1 MGARLTDSAA
11 YAHLWGTDDARAIFD
26 DDARVQTWLDVLVAL
41 ADAQAEQGIIPTASA
56 EAIRVCAQVDH
67 LDLDFIASETRRT
80 SHSTLGLINGLKQV
94 LPPDAAEH
102 VYYGVTVQDVTDTG
116 TSLAMR
122 RTALLV
128 ERDLRSILASLASLA
143 DTHRTTAMAGRT
155 HGQPGAPITF
165 GLKAASWAD
174 ELARHLVRLTE
185 GGPRWFVGQLGGAVG
200 TLGFFGTTGPALR
213 ASFCA
218 RLQLADPGISWTA
231 SRDRGAEFAHLLA
244 MITATLARIGNEVM
258 ELQRPEIGEL
268 REPTSADAVG
278 SITMPHKRNPE
289 RGEHLDTLARIVR
302 SQSAVMLEAMVQLHE
317 RDGRGWKAEWFAL
330 PEVCLLTCTAVAMA
344 RNLIEGLEV
353 DVARMA
359 ANIDASGGHLSSE
372 RLLSALAPKL
382 GKHAAQAQL
391 QLLLAEAQRN
401 RQSLAD
407 AVVIAGLLTAEQ
419 AAACVAE
426 TAAPL
431 AAHDVR
437 ATIARVRSLLADR

>member
-11 YAHLWGTDDARAIFD
+11 YAHLWGTDEARAIFD

-41 ADAQAEQGIIPTASA
+41 AEAQAELGVIPSTSA
-56 EAIRVCAQVDH
+56 EAIRASAQVDK
-67 LDLDFIASETRRT
+67 LDLDFVASETRRT
-80 SHSTLGLINGLKQV
+80 SHSTLGLINGLKLI
-94 LPPDAAEH
+94 LPNDAAED

-122 RTALLV
+122 RTAALV
-128 ERDLRSILASLASLA
+128 ERDLRSVLASLA
-143 DTHRTTAMAGRT
+143 DLAETHRDTAMAGRT

-174 ELARHLVRLTE
+174 ELSRHVVRLTE
-185 GGPRWFVGQLGGAVG
+185 GGSRWYVGQLGGAVG
-200 TLGFFGTTGPALR
+200 TLGFFGTDGPALR

-218 RLQLADPGISWTA
+218 RLDLVDPGISWTT
-231 SRDRGAEFAHLLA
+231 SRDRGAEFTHVMA

-268 REPTSADAVG
+268 REPTTADAVG

-289 RGEHLDTLARIVR
+289 RSEHLDTLARIVR

-330 PEVCLLTCTAVAMA
+330 PEVCLLTCTAVATA
-344 RNLIEGLEV
+344 RDLIDGLEV

-359 ANIDASGGHLSSE
+359 ANIDACSGHLSSE

-401 RQSLAD
+401 RHSLAD
-407 AVVIAGLLTAEQ
+407 AVIAAGLLTAAQ
-419 AAACVAE
+419 AAACVADVHASAAANDV
-426 TAAPL
+426 TAT
-431 AAHDVR
+431 V
-437 ATIARVRSLLADR
+437 TRVRTVLAGR

>member
-11 YAHLWGTDDARAIFD
+11 YAHLWGTDEVRAIFD
-26 DDARVQTWLDVLVAL
+26 DDARVQTWLDVLIAL
-41 ADAQAEQGIIPTASA
+41 ADAQAELGIVPAAAA
-56 EAIRVCAQVDH
+56 ETIRAGAHVNK
-67 LDLDFIASETRRT
+67 LDLDFVASETRRT
-80 SHSTLGLINGLKQV
+80 SHSTLGLINGLKQI
-94 LPPDAAEH
+94 LPTHAAEH

-122 RTALLV
+122 GTAVLL
-128 ERDLRSILASLASLA
+128 ERDLRSILSSLANLA
-143 DTHRTTAMAGRT
+143 DTHRATAMVGRT

-174 ELARHLVRLTE
+174 EIARHLVRLTE

-200 TLGFFGTTGPALR
+200 TLGFFGTNGPALR
-213 ASFCA
+213 KSFCG
-218 RLQLADPGISWTA
+218 RLDLADPGISWTT
-231 SRDRGAEFAHLLA
+231 SRDRGAEFTHLLA

-268 REPTSADAVG
+268 REPTTADAVG

-344 RNLIEGLEV
+344 RDLIDGLEV
-353 DVARMA
+353 DVARMT
-359 ANIDASGGHLSSE
+359 ANIDASSGHLSSE
-372 RLLSALAPKL
+372 CLLSALAPKL

-401 RQSLAD
+401 RQSLGD
-407 AVVIAGLLTAEQ
+407 AVVVAGLMTAEQ
-419 AAACVAE
+419 VAACVAE
-426 TAAPL
+426 TYAPL
-431 AAHDVR
+431 ASHDVT
-437 ATIARVRSLLADR
+437 ATIARVRSLLAGR

>member
-1 MGARLTDSAA
+1 MGSRLTDSAA
-11 YAHLWGTDDARAIFD
+11 YAHLWGTDHARAIFD

-41 ADAQAEQGIIPTASA
+41 AHAQAELGIIPPASA
-56 EAIRVCAQVDH
+56 EAIAICAHVHQ
-67 LDLDFIASETRRT
+67 LDLNFVASETRRT
-80 SHSTLGLINGLKQV
+80 SHSTLGLINGLKQI
-94 LPPDAAEH
+94 LPAHAAEH
-102 VYYGVTVQDVTDTG
+102 VYYGVTVQDVTDTA

-122 RTALLV
+122 RTAFLV
-128 ERDLRSILASLASLA
+128 ERDLRSILASLANLA
-143 DTHRTTAMAGRT
+143 DTHSATAMAGRT

-165 GLKAASWAD
+165 GLKASSWAD
-174 ELARHLVRLTE
+174 ELARHLERLTE
-185 GGPRWFVGQLGGAVG
+185 GASRWFVGQLGGAVG
-200 TLGFFGTTGPALR
+200 TLGFFGTDAPALR

-218 RLQLADPGISWTA
+218 RLGLADPGISWTA
-231 SRDRGAEFAHLLA
+231 SRDRGAEFTHLLA

-268 REPTSADAVG
+268 RESTTADAVG

-330 PEVCLLTCTAVAMA
+330 PEVCLLTCTAVKMA
-344 RNLIEGLEV
+344 RELIDGLEV

-359 ANIDASGGHLSSE
+359 RNIAASSGHLSSE

-382 GKHAAQAQL
+382 GKHVAQAKL
-391 QLLLAEAQRN
+391 QVLLAEAQQSQ
-401 RQSLAD
+401 QSLAD
-407 AVVIAGLLTAEQ
+407 AVVAAGLLTAQQ

-426 TAAPL
+426 TNAPL
-431 AAHDVR
+431 ASHDVT
-437 ATIARVRSLLADR
+437 ATIARVRSLLART